1 MYLAYSLLT
10 LLLFVVVSPY
20 FVYQAIRY
28 KKYIGSLGQRLGY
41 LPISFNVDGEESIW
55 IHAVSVG
62 EALTA
67 RALAEDLKARYPRLR
82 LFLSTTT
89 MAGQEVARRSL
100 HHVDA
105 VFYFPF
111 DWAFIVRRT
120 LNIVKPRVFIMM
132 ETEIWPNLLRV
143 CRKRGVKMVV
153 INGRISSRSYPRYR
167 LIRPFFRRVLAD
179 VDRFCMQSEESARR
193 LVDLG
198 ADPARVTVTGSL
210 KFDSLE
216 VPTAAAHGRP
226 RERVLRFFRI
236 SPNRPVI
243 IAGSTIRG
251 EEAAVLRAFARMK
264 TTMPNALAIVAPR
277 QAERFG
283 EVERLSREAGFVT
296 ARRSELAIDAEPRA
310 DVVVLDSLGE
320 LAQLY
325 QVATAVFVGGSL
337 VNQGGHNILEPAM
350 FGKPIVFG
358 PYMQNFQEIADAFI
372 TNGAAMQVQS
382 DRELDEALLTLVT
395 DPGAAR
401 AAWSGGAGAC
411 RGQSRR
417 EEQDARGHRRSPA
430 AGQCATRRRC
440 PSLPIGALIHV
451 LGSMY
456 SAVAVWRRRW
466 YAREPSRRARLSR
479 PVISVGN
486 LSVGGSG
493 KTPVVGYIARLL
505 LEAGERPAILTRGYG
520 RRRGAE
526 GHHRL
531 GRHGDPRRHRFV
543 GRRAADAGPCAA
555 GRRGVVGD
563 SRYDAGRLAESE
575 LGATVHVLDD
585 GFQHLQ
591 VARDVD
597 LLLLSEEDLSDRPLP
612 GGRLSEPLTAAAVAD
627 AALVVGRL
635 CERGGSCGEDGRD
648 WNGVP
653 GDPHAGGAAYHCE
666 SVRLRRGAVA
676 VPRVCDGRDCPA
688 RALFFRCRG
697 RGVGPRGLDGLSR
710 PPSLLASRHQ
720 AHRGRGAGGRGA
732 PSC

>member
-10 LLLFVVVSPY
+10 LILFVVVSPY

-132 ETEIWPNLLRV
+132 ETELWPNLLRV

-296 ARRSELAIDAEPRA
+296 ARRSELAIDVEPRA

-350 FGKPIVFG
+350 YGKPIVFG

-395 DPGAAR
+395 DP
-401 AAWSGGAGAC
+401 
-411 RGQSRR
+411 
-417 EEQDARGHRRSPA
+417 
-430 AGQCATRRRC
+430 
-440 PSLPIGALIHV
+440 V
-451 LGSMY
+451 
-456 SAVAVWRRRW
+456 
-466 YAREPSRRARLSR
+466 RRARL
-479 PVISVGN
+479 
-486 LSVGGSG
+486 
-493 KTPVVGYIARLL
+493 
-505 LEAGERPAILTRGYG
+505 
-520 RRRGAE
+520 
-526 GHHRL
+526 
-531 GRHGDPRRHRFV
+531 
-543 GRRAADAGPCAA
+543 
-555 GRRGVVGD
+555 
-563 SRYDAGRLAESE
+563 
-575 LGATVHVLDD
+575 
-585 GFQHLQ
+585 
-591 VARDVD
+591 
-597 LLLLSEEDLSDRPLP
+597 
-612 GGRLSEPLTAAAVAD
+612 
-627 AALVVGRL
+627 
-635 CERGGSCGEDGRD
+635 
-648 WNGVP
+648 
-653 GDPHAGGAAYHCE
+653 GAA
-666 SVRLRRGAVA
+666 
-676 VPRVCDGRDCPA
+676 A
-688 RALFFRCRG
+688 RAL
-697 RGVGPRGLDGLSR
+697 VE
-710 PPSLLASRHQ
+710 AN
-720 AHRGRGAGGRGA
+720 RGAKNKTLAVIADLLPPASARPGGVVR
-732 PSC
+732 PFRLVH